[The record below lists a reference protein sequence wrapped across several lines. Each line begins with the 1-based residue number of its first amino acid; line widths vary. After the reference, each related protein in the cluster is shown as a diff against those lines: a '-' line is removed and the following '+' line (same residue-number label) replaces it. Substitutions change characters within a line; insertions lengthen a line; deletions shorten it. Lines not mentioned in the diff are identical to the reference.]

1 VVCNPADRPPSL
13 PSPDTRGACPSVG
26 LVAEFRGDLDRA
38 NAVYQEVLTKAR
50 ELGVGVGV
58 PLTHLADVALKQ
70 GRFSDA
76 EALYE
81 EALAHFDLIGDDMN
95 VVFGCVALAAV
106 RVHQGRHDMA
116 HTPLRRGLSLMVSL
130 RAPIGIVFALQV
142 AALAATDARSAA
154 RLLGKADE
162 LREETGELRSPFD
175 VSYEQ
180 AAAAAVD
187 ALGEERFDAEYA
199 AGRALSLDYAVALAL
214 EIIDA

>member
-1 VVCNPADRPPSL
+1 
-13 PSPDTRGACPSVG
+13 
-26 LVAEFRGDLDRA
+26 
-38 NAVYQEVLTKAR
+38 
-50 ELGVGVGV
+50 
-58 PLTHLADVALKQ
+58 
-70 GRFSDA
+70 
-76 EALYE
+76 
-81 EALAHFDLIGDDMN
+81 
-95 VVFGCVALAAV
+95 
-106 RVHQGRHDMA
+106 
-116 HTPLRRGLSLMVSL
+116 MVSL